1 MKILLINP
9 PCGTRTIGLKNLT
22 KIEPLNLELL
32 GAVLKNY
39 QDVRLVDMEVAP
51 DDLRATLKN
60 FHPDIVGV
68 TSEAV
73 HVDTA
78 KQALRMVRLATPD
91 CLTLVGGHQPTV
103 WPQDFN
109 DPVVDIVVR
118 GEATETI
125 LEICETWQNG
135 TQKFNAEDFNH
146 IKGLMLRQGD
156 QLIATEHRPLPVTL
170 DHQPMPDRSLTKQY
184 RSQYYYLWEKR
195 VAAVRSSVGCSFP
208 CTFCSPRIYTNGG
221 FIPRSPEL
229 LLEEIEGLEEEFI
242 YLCDD
247 HAFHDPDRMHK
258 LVDMILS
265 KGIKKRYFTYARVD
279 SIAANKELF
288 ALWARAG
295 LQLVMSGLESLDY
308 EALKRTGK
316 RVEEGRDVEALDILK
331 DLGIGMSA
339 GFLVEDN
346 FTAKDFQKIDD
357 FVARHPA
364 IILTEY
370 TPLTPLP
377 GTVLH
382 RKVEADIITNDRQF
396 FDLQHFLLPTRTPAK
411 KLYRLMRDAYGRV
424 VLRVFIR
431 AGLWKPKNWSW
442 HYIKMIKGLIKNFFA
457 LGNAHKEIDNVIK
470 TNHQLGE

>member
-1 MKILLINP
+1 MKILLVNP
-9 PCGTRTIGLKNLT
+9 PCGARTIGLKNLT

-32 GAVLKNY
+32 GATLKGFHE
-39 QDVRLVDMEVAP
+39 VRLVDMEVSP
-51 DDLRATLKN
+51 GDLHLTLAEYT
-60 FHPDIVGV
+60 PDIVGV

-73 HVDTA
+73 HVNTA
-78 KQALRMVRLATPD
+78 LAALRVARLSAPN
-91 CLTLVGGHQPTV
+91 CLTVVGGHQPTV
-103 WPQDFN
+103 WPEDFN
-109 DPVVDIVVR
+109 DPVVDIIVR
-118 GEATETI
+118 GEGTESFK
-125 LEICETWQNG
+125 EICDVRAGGSTN
-135 TQKFNAEDFNH
+135 FSH
-146 IKGLMLRQGD
+146 IKGLSFYEDGELSH
-156 QLIATEHRPLPVTL
+156 TVHRPLPITL
-170 DHQPMPDRSLTKQY
+170 DHQPMPDRSLTAKY
-184 RSQYYYLWEKR
+184 RSEYYYLWEKR

-208 CTFCSPRIYTNGG
+208 CTFCSPRIYSNGG

-247 HAFHDPDRMHK
+247 HAFHDPERMHK

-279 SIAANKELF
+279 SIVANKELF
-288 ALWARAG
+288 ALWAKAG

-316 RVEEGRDVEALDILK
+316 RVEEGCDIEALDILK
-331 DLGIGMSA
+331 DVGIGMSA

-346 FTAKDFQKIDD
+346 FEAEDFQKIDD
-357 FVARHPA
+357 FVKQHPA

-382 RKVEADIITNDRQF
+382 RKFEKDIITQDRQF
-396 FDLQHFLLPTRTPAK
+396 YDLQHFLLPTRTPAK
-411 KLYRLMRDAYGRV
+411 RLYKLMRDAYGKV
-424 VLRVFIR
+424 VLRVFFR

-442 HYIKMIKGLIKNFFA
+442 HYIKMFKGLIRNFFA
-457 LGNAHKEIDNVIK
+457 LGNAHLQIDHVVR
-470 TNHQLGE
+470 HEQDLAE

>member
-9 PCGTRTIGLKNLT
+9 PCGELTIGLKNLT

-32 GAVLKNY
+32 GAVLKDRH
-39 QDVRLVDMEVAP
+39 QVRLVDMEVAP
-51 DDLRATLKN
+51 GDLKRMLKD
-60 FHPDIVGV
+60 FTPDIVGV

-73 HVDTA
+73 HVETA
-78 KQALRMVRLATPD
+78 KQALRLCRMAAPR
-91 CLTLVGGHQPTV
+91 CLTLVGGHQATV
-103 WPQDFN
+103 WPEDFN
-109 DPVVDIVVR
+109 DPIVDIIVC
-118 GEATETI
+118 GEATQTI
-125 LEICETWQNG
+125 IEICDARQYGANIYKPINFKHING
-135 TQKFNAEDFNH
+135 IMIRD
-146 IKGLMLRQGD
+146 GD
-156 QLIATEHRPLPVTL
+156 QFVATKYRPLPMTL
-170 DHQPMPDRSLTKQY
+170 DDQPMPDRSLTKKY
-184 RSQYYYLWEKR
+184 RSEYYYLWEKD

-208 CTFCSPRIYTNGG
+208 CTFCSPRIYSKGG

-247 HAFHDPDRMHK
+247 HAFHDPERMHK
-258 LVDMILS
+258 LVDMLLS
-265 KGIKKRYFTYARVD
+265 KNIKKRYFTYARVD

-308 EALKRTGK
+308 ETLKKTGK
-316 RVEEGRDVEALDILK
+316 RVEPGRDIEALNILEE
-331 DLGIGMSA
+331 LGIGMSA

-357 FVARHPA
+357 FVAKHPA

-382 RKVEADIITNDRQF
+382 RKVQDKLITNERQF
-396 FDLQHFLLPTRTPAK
+396 YDLQHFLLPTRTPAK
-411 KLYRLMRDAYGRV
+411 KLYSLMRDAYGRV
-424 VLRVFIR
+424 VVRVFFR
-431 AGLWKPKNWSW
+431 AGLYKPKNWSW
-442 HYIKMIKGLIKNFFA
+442 HYIKMFKGLIRNFFA
-457 LGNAHKEIDNVIK
+457 LGNAHKKIDHVVSSD
-470 TNHQLGE
+470 HQLGE